1 MFCANGGALI
11 DEEAK
16 FCLICGESLTE
27 GPREENDFG
36 TGWFKKMKIF
46 KKLDPA
52 HSLSNLAFHK
62 FSAPKKMKFLYGGS
76 ILSAGLINFV
86 LVLLAFHASTR
97 LGIFTLLI
105 VVPLLFLLTVAYS
118 GVLLEMV
125 FMMDRMAG
133 QTKDLTK
140 KVDSSDPIRW
150 NID

>member
-1 MFCANGGALI
+1 M
-11 DEEAK
+11 
-16 FCLICGESLTE
+16 E
-27 GPREENDFG
+27 GSREEGNFL
-36 TGWFKKMKIF
+36 TKLLKKTAIF

-52 HSLSNLAFHK
+52 HALSRLASQK
-62 FSAPKKMKFLYGGS
+62 FSAPRKMKFLYGGS

-97 LGIFTLLI
+97 LGIFTLLV
-105 VVPLLFLLTVAYS
+105 VVPLLFLLTVLYS

-140 KVDSSDPIRW
+140 KMDSSDTIKW

>member
-1 MFCANGGALI
+1 MFCANCGSSI
-11 DEEAK
+11 DVEAQ
-16 FCLICGESLTE
+16 FCLICGESLIE
-27 GPREENDFG
+27 GPGEEKYFWAR
-36 TGWFKKMKIF
+36 WFKKMGIF
-46 KKLDPA
+46 KKLDSA
-52 HSLSNLAFHK
+52 HSLSNHASYK

-86 LVLLAFHASTR
+86 LVLLSFHASTR

-105 VVPLLFLLTVAYS
+105 VVPLFFLLTVVYS

-140 KVDSSDPIRW
+140 KVDSSDTIKW

>member
-1 MFCANGGALI
+1 
-11 DEEAK
+11 
-16 FCLICGESLTE
+16 
-27 GPREENDFG
+27 
-36 TGWFKKMKIF
+36 
-46 KKLDPA
+46 
-52 HSLSNLAFHK
+52 
-62 FSAPKKMKFLYGGS
+62 MKFLYGGS

-105 VVPLLFLLTVAYS
+105 VVPLLFLLTVVYS

-140 KVDSSDPIRW
+140 KADSSDPIQW

>member
-1 MFCANGGALI
+1 MFCANCGASI

-16 FCLICGESLTE
+16 FCLICGESLIE
-27 GPREENDFG
+27 GLREEKTFLAR
-36 TGWFKKMKIF
+36 WFKKMAIF
-46 KKLDPA
+46 NKLDPTHA
-52 HSLSNLAFHK
+52 LCNHSFHK

-97 LGIFTLLI
+97 LGILTLLL
-105 VVPLLFLLTVAYS
+105 VVPLLFLLTVIYS

-133 QTKDLTK
+133 QAKDRTK
-140 KVDSSDPIRW
+140 KMDSSDTIQW

>member
-1 MFCANGGALI
+1 M
-11 DEEAK
+11 
-16 FCLICGESLTE
+16 E
-27 GPREENDFG
+27 GPREEGNLL
-36 TGWFKKMKIF
+36 TTLLQRTAIF
-46 KKLDPA
+46 KKLDPTHA
-52 HSLSNLAFHK
+52 LSGLAFHK
-62 FSAPKKMKFLYGGS
+62 FSAPRKMKFLYGGS

-97 LGIFTLLI
+97 LGLFTLLI

-140 KVDSSDPIRW
+140 KADSSDTIQW

>member
-1 MFCANGGALI
+1 MFCANCGASI
-11 DEEAK
+11 DVKAQ
-16 FCLICGESLTE
+16 FCLICGESLIE
-27 GPREENDFG
+27 GPEEEKSFWG
-36 TGWFKKMKIF
+36 RWFKKMAIF
-46 KKLDPA
+46 NKLDPT
-52 HSLSNLAFHK
+52 HVLSNLAFHK

-105 VVPLLFLLTVAYS
+105 VVPLLFLLTVVYS

-140 KVDSSDPIRW
+140 KVDSSDTIHW

>member
-1 MFCANGGALI
+1 MFCANCGASS
-11 DEEAK
+11 DVEAQ
-16 FCLICGESLTE
+16 FCLICGESLIE
-27 GPREENDFG
+27 GPREEKYFWAR
-36 TGWFKKMKIF
+36 WFKKIAIC

-52 HSLSNLAFHK
+52 HAFSNLAFHK

-76 ILSAGLINFV
+76 ILSVGLINFV
-86 LVLLAFHASTR
+86 LVLLSFHASTR

-105 VVPLLFLLTVAYS
+105 VVPLLFLLTVVYS

-133 QTKDLTK
+133 QTKNLIK
-140 KVDSSDPIRW
+140 KVDSSDTIQW

>member
-1 MFCANGGALI
+1 MFCANCGASI

-27 GPREENDFG
+27 GAGEEGYFL
-36 TGWFKKMKIF
+36 TKRLKRTAVF

-52 HSLSNLAFHK
+52 YALSNLPFHK

-105 VVPLLFLLTVAYS
+105 VVPLLFLLTVVYS

-125 FMMDRMAG
+125 FMMDRMAS

-140 KVDSSDPIRW
+140 KMDASDTIKW

>member
-1 MFCANGGALI
+1 MFCANCGASI
-11 DEEAK
+11 NEEAK

-27 GPREENDFG
+27 GPREERSFL
-36 TGWFKKMKIF
+36 TKLLKRTAIF
-46 KKLDPA
+46 KKLGPA
-52 HSLSNLAFHK
+52 HALSNFAFHK

-105 VVPLLFLLTVAYS
+105 VVPLLFLLTVIYS

-125 FMMDRMAG
+125 FLMDRMAG

-140 KVDSSDPIRW
+140 KMDSSDGIQW